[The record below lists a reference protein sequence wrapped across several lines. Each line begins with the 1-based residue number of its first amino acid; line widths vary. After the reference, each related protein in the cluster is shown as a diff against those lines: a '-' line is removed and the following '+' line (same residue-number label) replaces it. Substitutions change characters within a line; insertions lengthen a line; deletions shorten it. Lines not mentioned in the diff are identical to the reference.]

1 MEADP
6 LLVLP
11 MEGIVVYLEPAVVAS
26 MARGS
31 EVKLSPWYQHLKN
44 RNIQESDDPRFTLGK
59 NDVLNHDVFYFC
71 LRSYFFSFIH
81 RWAGHIVAGLNR

>member
-31 EVKLSPWYQHLKN
+31 EVKLSPWSTNINKIEILKS
-44 RNIQESDDPRFTLGK
+44 RTISD
-59 NDVLNHDVFYFC
+59 
-71 LRSYFFSFIH
+71 S
-81 RWAGHIVAGLNR
+81 RWAKTTS